1 MTHTAGPWVLIDA
14 DGERPHIV
22 ADHGKKWNNP
32 EICNFYDDVTPS
44 DSVTI
49 GNWYEPT
56 ENHKANAR
64 LIVAAPELL
73 EALKAFVETM
83 DSLPPS
89 DETSLRVWDRYSD
102 AKDAIKKATA

>member
-1 MTHTAGPWVLIDA
+1 MNHTPGPWTLNPARSTRVDLIDNPKGEAVGEVVWVDVRNPA
-14 DGERPHIV
+14 D
-22 ADHGKKWNNP
+22 
-32 EICNFYDDVTPS
+32 
-44 DSVTI
+44 
-49 GNWYEPT
+49 
-56 ENHKANAR
+56 AR

-89 DETSLRVWDRYSD
+89 DETSLRVWDRYQD